1 MAHMWQKFKRGV
13 HTAAKVAAGV
23 GAIAVAA
30 HGIHKSLSTG
40 AVDPHYVAPHQV
52 EVRHHGVAKTV
63 KF

>member
-1 MAHMWQKFKRGV
+1 MAHMWHKIKRGV

>member
-13 HTAAKVAAGV
+13 HTAAKVAVGV

-30 HGIHKSLSTG
+30 HGIHKSLTTG
-40 AVDPHYVAPHQV
+40 AVDPHFVAPDQV
-52 EVRHHGVAKTV
+52 EVRHHGIAKTV